1 MYEGRLVRLASAS
14 QPPQTASCSAGLLF
28 DIPHW
33 NVPASPVR
41 SRCLLPCAGQGVT
54 TQGTASSA
62 SQRFVLQKEGQC
74 WGMLKKPW
82 HVTAKGCSQR
92 SPGVVMPPPHPPP
105 RSPCWALGALSPSH
119 PLPGCSP
126 CTKWLHGPPASP
138 SPKLGALGFFAELSS
153 VRLFPAVRGYIYPL
167 CSCSSSVT
175 IFCYRIFWLLVE
187 ALIRNAAING
197 CAPLP
202 LGCSFFNPHCLLQ
215 CHPFPFFF
223 IEFQVYCT
231 C

>member
-1 MYEGRLVRLASAS
+1 ME
-14 QPPQTASCSAGLLF
+14 QPLRPVPLPHIPARPRCGSGCLPPRGDTAPSSWAGL
-28 DIPHW
+28 
-33 NVPASPVR
+33 
-41 SRCLLPCAGQGVT
+41 
-54 TQGTASSA
+54 
-62 SQRFVLQKEGQC
+62 
-74 WGMLKKPW
+74 
-82 HVTAKGCSQR
+82 
-92 SPGVVMPPPHPPP
+92 
-105 RSPCWALGALSPSH
+105 
-119 PLPGCSP
+119 P
-126 CTKWLHGPPASP
+126 CTKWLPASSPRFAFFPFPKSFLLWGSPQSCPP
-138 SPKLGALGFFAELSS
+138 SQ
-153 VRLFPAVRGYIYPL
+153 LFLAVRGYIYPL

>member
-1 MYEGRLVRLASAS
+1 MGWCGETEARE
-14 QPPQTASCSAGLLF
+14 QTQLC
-28 DIPHW
+28 P
-33 NVPASPVR
+33 R
-41 SRCLLPCAGQGVT
+41 
-54 TQGTASSA
+54 
-62 SQRFVLQKEGQC
+62 E
-74 WGMLKKPW
+74 
-82 HVTAKGCSQR
+82 
-92 SPGVVMPPPHPPP
+92 VMPPPHLPAHHRDPQIG
-105 RSPCWALGALSPSH
+105 RQSPCPCPHRPLSQAAIPR
-119 PLPGCSP
+119 
-126 CTKWLHGPPASP
+126 TKWLPPGLLASP
-138 SPKLGALGFFAELSS
+138 PPQNFLLSASPPSCP
-153 VRLFPAVRGYIYPL
+153 LFQLFLAVRGYIYPL